1 MKQGFVLLV
10 LAVLVTVLMFLVTNQ
25 HDGDITP
32 AVSIGTQAEPRV
44 SADADVDIDAGAD
57 PERVVLDISVHT
69 EEALRVL
76 FDRAGQLA
84 EKLQPAGQEASIVL
98 VLHGPE
104 VEFFSTRNY
113 DSYREIVDQA
123 ARLDALEIVDVKI
136 CQTMMKIHGVER
148 DDIPSFIEQVP
159 LGPAEVD
166 RLVREGYVY
175 F

>member
-1 MKQGFVLLV
+1 MKPGIGLLL
-10 LAVLVTVLMFLVTNQ
+10 LAVLVTVLMYLVTGQ
-25 HDGDITP
+25 HDGD
-32 AVSIGTQAEPRV
+32 VTQTASVGKQTEPGV
-44 SADADVDIDAGAD
+44 SADIDVDVDAD

-69 EEALRVL
+69 EEELRVL

-84 EKLQPAGQEASIVL
+84 AKLQPAGQQASIVL

-113 DSYREIVDQA
+113 DGYREIVDQA
-123 ARLDALEIVDVKI
+123 ARLDALDIVDVKI
-136 CQTMMKIHGVER
+136 CQTMMKVRGIER
-148 DDIPSFIEQVP
+148 DDIPPFIEQVP
-159 LGPAEVD
+159 QGPAEVD

>member
-1 MKQGFVLLV
+1 MLA
-10 LAVLVTVLMFLVTNQ
+10 LAVLVTVLMLLVTSLVPEK

-32 AVSIGTQAEPRV
+32 AVSIGKQAEPRV
-44 SADADVDIDAGAD
+44 PADADTGAD

-69 EEALRVL
+69 EEELRVL

-84 EKLQPAGQEASIVL
+84 AKLQPAGQQASIVL

-123 ARLDALEIVDVKI
+123 ARLDALDIVDVKI
-136 CQTMMKIHGVER
+136 CQTMMKIAGVER

-159 LGPAEVD
+159 LGSAEID
-166 RLVREGYVY
+166 RLVEEGYVY

>member
-1 MKQGFVLLV
+1 MKPGIGLLL
-10 LAVLVTVLMFLVTNQ
+10 LAALVTVLMYLVTGQ
-25 HDGDITP
+25 HDGD
-32 AVSIGTQAEPRV
+32 VTQTASVGKQTEPRV
-44 SADADVDIDAGAD
+44 SADVDVDVDADAD

-69 EEALRVL
+69 EEELRVL

-84 EKLQPAGQEASIVL
+84 AKLQPAGQQASIVL

-123 ARLDALEIVDVKI
+123 ARLDALDIVDVKI
-136 CQTMMKIHGVER
+136 CQTMMKVRGIER
-148 DDIPSFIEQVP
+148 DDIPPFIEQVP
-159 LGPAEVD
+159 QGPAEVD

>member
-1 MKQGFVLLV
+1 MKQGSGLLV
-10 LAVLVTVLMFLVTNQ
+10 LAVLVAVLLFLVTSLVPEQ
-25 HDGDITP
+25 HDGNVTP
-32 AVSIGTQAEPRV
+32 ADGIGEQAEPRL
-44 SADADVDIDAGAD
+44 STHADASTD

>member
-1 MKQGFVLLV
+1 MKPGFGVLL
-10 LAVLVTVLMFLVTNQ
+10 LAVLVPVLVYLVTGLLPGEHNADVTQ
-25 HDGDITP
+25 T
-32 AVSIGTQAEPRV
+32 VSINEQPAPR
-44 SADADVDIDAGAD
+44 ADTEVG
-57 PERVVLDISVHT
+57 PERVILDISVHT
-69 EEALRVL
+69 EEELQVL

-84 EKLQPAGQEASIVL
+84 DKLRPADRQASIVL

-113 DSYREIVDQA
+113 DRYSNIVDQA
-123 ARLDALEIVDVKI
+123 ARLDALDIVDVRI
-136 CQTMMKIHGVER
+136 CQTMMKIRGVER

-159 LGPAEVD
+159 LGSAEVS